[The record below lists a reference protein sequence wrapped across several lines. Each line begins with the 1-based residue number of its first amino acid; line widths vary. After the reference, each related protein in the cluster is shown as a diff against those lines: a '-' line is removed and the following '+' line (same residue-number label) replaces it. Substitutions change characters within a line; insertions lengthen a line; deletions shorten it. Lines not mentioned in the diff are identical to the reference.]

1 MILLI
6 LGTSIVLQ
14 FGAAILALMLNRITG
29 HLIAWWLIAF
39 AIILM
44 TVRRCITFGRF
55 WSGDIAHPPDPTAE
69 LVALVISIL
78 MFGGMA
84 LIGPFFKKSKR
95 AELALKESHEELEKR
110 VKERTAELEIAKNEA
125 ESADRLKSLF
135 IASMSHE
142 LRTPLNSIIGF
153 TGLLENGTV
162 GEVTPK
168 QKDFLGR
175 TYQSSKHLLNLIN
188 DVIDISKI
196 ETGKIEASPELF
208 NLAEVTT
215 EAVDFAGL
223 MDLKNETVEFKKI
236 EIHPGLEV
244 YNDRKRVLQC
254 LLNYTSNAVKYTQS
268 GCISISA
275 KEVGDDIEVVVEDTG
290 IGISEADLPK
300 LFQQFK
306 RLDSSL
312 KTHAGGTGLGLYLTK
327 KLATEVLGGS
337 VRVESQLDVGSKFF
351 LKFPKNLK
359 QQKSEK

>member
-6 LGTSIVLQ
+6 LGTSIALQ

-55 WSGDIAHPPDPTAE
+55 WSGDIAYPPDPTAE

-78 MFGGMA
+78 MFVGMA
-84 LIGPFFKKSKR
+84 LIGPFFKKLKR
-95 AELALKESHEELEKR
+95 AELALKESHDELEKR
-110 VKERTAELEIAKNEA
+110 VTERTAELEIAKNEA

-153 TGLLENGTV
+153 TGLLENGMV

-168 QKDFLGR
+168 QKDYLGR
-175 TYQSSKHLLNLIN
+175 AYQSSRHLLSLIN

-196 ETGKIEASPELF
+196 ETGKIEVSPELF
-208 NLAEVTT
+208 DLKEIVT
-215 EAVDFAGL
+215 EAVDYAGL
-223 MDLKNETVEFKKI
+223 REIQNETVEFTKMDI
-236 EIHPGLEV
+236 PPGLEV
-244 YNDRKRVLQC
+244 YNDRKRILQC
-254 LLNYTSNAVKYTQS
+254 LLNYLSNAVKFTQR
-268 GCISISA
+268 GSISVSVR
-275 KEVGDDIEVVVEDTG
+275 EVGDEVEIVVEDTG
-290 IGISEADLPK
+290 IGIAEADLPK

-306 RLDSSL
+306 RLDSHL
-312 KTHAGGTGLGLYLTK
+312 RIPTMGTGLGLYLTK

-359 QQKSEK
+359 QQKSEE